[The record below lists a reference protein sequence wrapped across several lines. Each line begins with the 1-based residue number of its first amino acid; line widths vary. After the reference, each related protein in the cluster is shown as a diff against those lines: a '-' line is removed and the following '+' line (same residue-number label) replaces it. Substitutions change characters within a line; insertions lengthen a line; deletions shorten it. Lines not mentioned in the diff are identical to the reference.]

1 MPFVGQAEEKRTFSD
16 VTVCAIKLRNF
27 ESFHRS
33 NATETL
39 VRVVYYS
46 DWFGASTLSYI
57 VVTADADV

>member
-39 VRVVYYS
+39 VRVYYS
-46 DWFGASTLSYI
+46 DWFGVSTLLYI

>member
-1 MPFVGQAEEKRTFSD
+1 MPFVGLAEEKRTFSD

-33 NATETL
+33 NATKTL
-39 VRVVYYS
+39 VRVYYS
-46 DWFGASTLSYI
+46 GWFGVSTLSYI